1 MSLIYTEEQQSLIEM
16 VREMVERDVK
26 PHVAEC
32 DKTGVCP
39 VELFKPAID
48 MGLHMLEI
56 PEEYGG
62 AGMDYQTTAMIF
74 EEIAKVDAGYADTLV
89 TTFVALR
96 NVILAGTPEQA
107 RYFADTIAEGKFAC
121 FAITEP
127 NAGSDAGALKATA
140 VLDGDEYVLN
150 GVKTFAT
157 NGECASLYIS
167 FFKTEPELGSKGITA
182 FMIDRDTPGF
192 SVGAHEDKMGFRLS
206 NTTELVFD
214 NVRVPKSNII
224 GEKGKGLN
232 IALNSLNLSRAFI
245 STLGV
250 GIMQRAL
257 DEAVAYAKVR
267 QQFGKPIIK
276 FEMVQQMLAD
286 MAIKVE
292 ASRCLVNNTMKL
304 MDAGS
309 LVRKE
314 GSICKTFVTDCM
326 QEVTSNAV
334 QVFGGYGYSREYP
347 VEKLMRDA
355 KIFQIFEGTNQIQR
369 QTIAKCLE
377 KEYECNASI
386 CINFNIDRRMFFR
399 RLL

>member
-1 MSLIYTEEQQSLIEM
+1 MSLLYTEDQKSLIEM
-16 VREMVERDVK
+16 VRDFAEKEVK
-26 PHVAEC
+26 PYVAEC
-32 DKTGVCP
+32 DRKGECP
-39 VELFKPAID
+39 IELFKPAMD

-62 AGMDYQTTAMIF
+62 AGMDYETTAMIF
-74 EEIAKVDAGYADTLV
+74 EELAKVDAGYADTLV

-107 RYFADTIAEGKFAC
+107 RYFADVIAEGKFAC
-121 FAITEP
+121 FAITESG
-127 NAGSDAGALKATA
+127 AGSDAGALRSTA
-140 VLDGDEYVLN
+140 VPDGDDYILN
-150 GVKTFAT
+150 GTKTFAT
-157 NGECASLYIS
+157 NGECASLYIA
-167 FFKTEPELGSKGITA
+167 FFKTEEGITA

-206 NTTELVFD
+206 NTTDLIFED
-214 NVRVPKSNII
+214 VRVPATNII
-224 GEKGKGLN
+224 GKKGEGLK

-267 QQFGKPIIK
+267 EQFGKPIIK

-292 ASRCLVNNTMKL
+292 ASRCLVNNTMKM
-304 MDAGS
+304 MDQGS

-314 GSICKTFVTDCM
+314 GSITKTFVTDCM

-334 QVFGGYGYSREYP
+334 QIFGGYGYSREYP

-377 KEYECNASI
+377 KEYK
-386 CINFNIDRRMFFR
+386 
-399 RLL
+399 

>member
-1 MSLIYTEEQQSLIEM
+1 
-16 VREMVERDVK
+16 V
-26 PHVAEC
+26 
-32 DKTGVCP
+32 
-39 VELFKPAID
+39 
-48 MGLHMLEI
+48 
-56 PEEYGG
+56 
-62 AGMDYQTTAMIF
+62 
-74 EEIAKVDAGYADTLV
+74 
-89 TTFVALR
+89 
-96 NVILAGTPEQA
+96 
-107 RYFADTIAEGKFAC
+107 IAEGKFAC

-127 NAGSDAGALKATA
+127 GAGSDAGALRSTA
-140 VLDGDEYVLN
+140 VKDGDDYILN
-150 GVKTFAT
+150 GTKTFAT
-157 NGECASLYIS
+157 NGECASLYIA
-167 FFKTEPELGSKGITA
+167 FFKTEEGITA
-182 FMIDRDTPGF
+182 FMVDRDTPGF

-206 NTTELVFD
+206 NTTDLIFED
-214 NVRVPKSNII
+214 VRVPASHII
-224 GEKGKGLN
+224 GEKGKGLK

-267 QQFGKPIIK
+267 EQFGQPIIK
-276 FEMVQQMLAD
+276 FEMVQQILAD

-314 GSICKTFVTDCM
+314 GSITKTFVTDCM
-326 QEVTSNAV
+326 QEVTSNAI

-377 KEYECNASI
+377 KEYA
-386 CINFNIDRRMFFR
+386 
-399 RLL
+399 

>member
-1 MSLIYTEEQQSLIEM
+1 MGLIYTEEQKDLIKM
-16 VREMVERDVK
+16 VHDMIEKEVK
-26 PHVAEC
+26 PYVAEC
-32 DKTGVCP
+32 DKKGECP
-39 VELFKPAID
+39 IELFQPAID

-62 AGMDYQTTAMIF
+62 AGMDYETTAMIF

-107 RYFADTIAEGKFAC
+107 RYFADVVAEGKFAC

-127 NAGSDAGALKATA
+127 GAGSDAGALRSTA
-140 VLDGDEYVLN
+140 VKDGDDYILN
-150 GVKTFAT
+150 GTKTFAT
-157 NGECASLYIS
+157 NGECASLYIA
-167 FFKTEPELGSKGITA
+167 FFKAEEGITA

-206 NTTELVFD
+206 NTTDLIFQD
-214 NVRVPKSNII
+214 VRVPASNII
-224 GEKGKGLN
+224 GEKGKGLKL
-232 IALNSLNLSRAFI
+232 ALNSLNLSRAFI

-267 QQFGKPIIK
+267 EQFGQPIIK

-286 MAIKVE
+286 MAIKVD

-304 MDAGS
+304 MDNGS

-314 GSICKTFVTDCM
+314 GAITKTFVTDCM

-377 KEYECNASI
+377 KEYK
-386 CINFNIDRRMFFR
+386 
-399 RLL
+399 